1 MKILAARF
9 FTGLCAVALGLAG
22 CGPNYGGKVE
32 VKGKV
37 ILKGTPV
44 KDGIIKFI
52 PVMEGVDQS
61 ESGAQIVNGE
71 YDIPAASGL
80 KPGKYKVVL
89 SAGDGRTPA
98 NTDQPPGPTGAN
110 IISKDLIPPEYNE
123 RTKQEVTVTDK
134 SPNVFDY
141 DIK

>member
-1 MKILAARF
+1 MKTVVTRSVAAIACLV
-9 FTGLCAVALGLAG
+9 LCFAG
-22 CGPNYGGKVE
+22 CGPNYGGRVE

-44 KDGIIKFI
+44 KDGIIKFT
-52 PVMEGVDQS
+52 PVTPGGAQS

-71 YDIPAASGL
+71 YDLPGEKGL
-80 KPGKYKVVL
+80 FPGQYKVMIT
-89 SAGDGRTPA
+89 AGDGRTPA
-98 NTDQPPGPTGAN
+98 NTDQPPGPSGAN
-110 IISKDLIPPEYNE
+110 IISKDMIPPEYN
-123 RTKQEVTVTDK
+123 TKSKEVVTVTDK